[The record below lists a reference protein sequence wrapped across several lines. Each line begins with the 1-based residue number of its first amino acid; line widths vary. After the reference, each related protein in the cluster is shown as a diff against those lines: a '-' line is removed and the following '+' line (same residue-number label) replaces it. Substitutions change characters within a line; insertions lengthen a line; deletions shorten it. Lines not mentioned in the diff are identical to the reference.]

1 MTQTH
6 QSLIESKIQ
15 GQNIIPYSY
24 PGIAETSSI
33 CHGYGV
39 KVQTMAMRINSK
51 DRYMDRIRTNVPT
64 LHFHVEVKR
73 PVY

>member
-24 PGIAETSSI
+24 PGIAETLSI
-33 CHGYGV
+33 CHGHGV

-51 DRYMDRIRTNVPT
+51 DRYMDRIRTNV
-64 LHFHVEVKR
+64 LHSIFM
-73 PVY
+73 